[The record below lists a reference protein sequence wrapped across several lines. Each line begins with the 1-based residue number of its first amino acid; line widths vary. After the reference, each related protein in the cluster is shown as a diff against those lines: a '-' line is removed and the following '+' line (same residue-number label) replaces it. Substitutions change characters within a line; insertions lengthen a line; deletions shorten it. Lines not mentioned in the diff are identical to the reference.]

1 MGVIIR
7 TPARLHFGLL
17 AYTRDGARQFG
28 GAGLMVNW
36 PESVVTIRQSGDNTG
51 LIESFGR
58 LGDKAA
64 HYARLTIDTLADQ
77 YKLPRI
83 GIRIDVTRVPRPHT
97 GLGSGTQLA
106 MAVAK
111 GICTVYA
118 QLGHSVPGASP
129 ELLARLTGRGK
140 RSGIGVHGF
149 FQGGF
154 LVDAGKLQQDAL
166 APLIL
171 RQNFPADWRI
181 VLIRPRALDGIA
193 GQREVEA
200 FKQTPDFPSH
210 ITDQMCRLVLMGLA
224 PAIAERDIKH
234 FGQSLYELQ
243 QLAGQCYA
251 QAQGGIYAS
260 PLLQDIVTFVRSQGI
275 HGVGQSSWG
284 PSLYAFASSED
295 QADALA
301 SQIEK
306 RFGLSGRGEVVVISA
321 DNTGATAT
329 PVDAFKKA

>member
-36 PESVVTIRQSGDNTG
+36 PETVVTVRETTKAG

-58 LGDKAA
+58 MGDKAG
-64 HYARLTIDTLADQ
+64 HYAKMTIDTLADH
-77 YKLPRI
+77 YKLPRL
-83 GIRIDVTRVPRPHT
+83 GVRIDVTRVPRPHT

-111 GICTVYA
+111 GVCAVYG
-118 QLGHSVPGASP
+118 QLGHSVPTAGP
-129 ELLARLTGRGK
+129 DLLARLTGRGK

-154 LVDAGKLQQDAL
+154 LVDGGKTREDSL
-166 APLIL
+166 APVVM
-171 RQNFPADWRI
+171 RQVFPQDWRI
-181 VLIRPRALDGIA
+181 VLIRPRSLDGLA
-193 GQREVEA
+193 GQREVQA
-200 FKQTPDFPSH
+200 FKEMPDFPAN

-224 PAIAERDIKH
+224 PGIAERDIQH
-234 FGQSLYELQ
+234 FGQSLFELQ

-251 QAQGGIYAS
+251 AAQGGVYAS
-260 PLLQDIVTFVRSQGI
+260 PLLQEIVDFARGQGI
-275 HGVGQSSWG
+275 EGVGQSSWG
-284 PSLYAFASSED
+284 PSLYAFVADED
-295 QADALA
+295 RADALA

-306 RFGLSGRGEVVVISA
+306 RFGLGGRGEVVVISA
-321 DNTGATAT
+321 DNTGAVTTACERSI
-329 PVDAFKKA
+329 V